1 MNKKF
6 LATVL
11 AFSVCSVPFAAYAE
25 DVTADSLL
33 EASQEASK
41 NVSSMSLNMGLN
53 MDAGLEIST
62 DGAAAS
68 SFGIAM
74 TGDFDVKTIVDP
86 MQMEMTGTYDVSV
99 LGQAITMDMD
109 MYMIVSEDG
118 NTVDT
123 YAKAIVGGEDS
134 GWEHQRTDMSE
145 LLDMFGVSSMDDLQS
160 MDLQDILPDDVEI
173 NWDMTE
179 NDSSYTLSTALM
191 FSQFMPLIESSLEA
205 AGETLDEETL
215 SIVEALMDSLG
226 MNLSYT
232 IDKES
237 SLPLSMHMDFNN
249 SDLSVFDSLVTAMMA
264 ESMSTEEGVDSSDMQ
279 CRLILNDL
287 SVDAGYTYDDVTE
300 ITVPADALATEAVD
314 PTEELQ
320 GVLDEALEAASEAE
334 SES

>member
-1 MNKKF
+1 
-6 LATVL
+6 
-11 AFSVCSVPFAAYAE
+11 
-25 DVTADSLL
+25 
-33 EASQEASK
+33 
-41 NVSSMSLNMGLN
+41 
-53 MDAGLEIST
+53 
-62 DGAAAS
+62 
-68 SFGIAM
+68 
-74 TGDFDVKTIVDP
+74 
-86 MQMEMTGTYDVSV
+86 
-99 LGQAITMDMD
+99 
-109 MYMIVSEDG
+109 
-118 NTVDT
+118 
-123 YAKAIVGGEDS
+123 
-134 GWEHQRTDMSE
+134 
-145 LLDMFGVSSMDDLQS
+145 
-160 MDLQDILPDDVEI
+160 
-173 NWDMTE
+173 
-179 NDSSYTLSTALM
+179 
-191 FSQFMPLIESSLEA
+191 
-205 AGETLDEETL
+205 
-215 SIVEALMDSLG
+215 MDSLG